1 MHMRT
6 FIYKHTHQ
14 IRSLV
19 INMIR
24 SNNNNTHFYPL
35 YLFCSPFHHTVSLPH
50 LSHLYSSLSPFS
62 SSSSSSTSSFY
73 SDDAPKKD
81 KVDDGAEKAKAL
93 EESKRK
99 KVNLIDAKRGQNAG
113 IALARI
119 KVGFTEVRER

>member
-1 MHMRT
+1 MYTTLHPLITPPTLPYSLT
-6 FIYKHTHQ
+6 FIY
-14 IRSLV
+14 
-19 INMIR
+19 
-24 SNNNNTHFYPL
+24 
-35 YLFCSPFHHTVSLPH
+35 PH
-50 LSHLYSSLSPFS
+50 LPSYTYPFTHIFSPSYSLS
-62 SSSSSSTSSFY
+62 Y

>member
-1 MHMRT
+1 MYT
-6 FIYKHTHQ
+6 LALYCPIPSPL
-14 IRSLV
+14 SLV
-19 INMIR
+19 LILIFFIFIFFILITFFNFILI
-24 SNNNNTHFYPL
+24 F
-35 YLFCSPFHHTVSLPH
+35 LFIVF
-50 LSHLYSSLSPFS
+50 
-62 SSSSSSTSSFY
+62 FY